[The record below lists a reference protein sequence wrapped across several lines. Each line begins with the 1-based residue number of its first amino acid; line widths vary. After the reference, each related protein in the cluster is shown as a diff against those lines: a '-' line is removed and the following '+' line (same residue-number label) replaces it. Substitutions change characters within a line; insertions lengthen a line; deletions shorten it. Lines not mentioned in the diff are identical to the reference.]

1 MLPFYFDTYEFGR
14 TYCAIV
20 CDQTVGSLAV
30 YFSTEFVFLIRELL
44 LVYSPN
50 SLVFVFTRNFR

>member
-30 YFSTEFVFLIRELL
+30 YFFHRVCIFDKRTFVSLFPEFVGFCI
-44 LVYSPN
+44 Y
-50 SLVFVFTRNFR
+50 